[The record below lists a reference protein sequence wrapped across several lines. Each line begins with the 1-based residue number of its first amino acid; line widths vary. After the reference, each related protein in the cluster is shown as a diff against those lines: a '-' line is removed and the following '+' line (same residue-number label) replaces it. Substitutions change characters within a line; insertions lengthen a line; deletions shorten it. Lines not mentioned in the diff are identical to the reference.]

1 MTGVQ
6 TCALPICLLLWAAIV
21 VLPRAEAARRA
32 RDDSAFA
39 LAHRTSLQLNGLTLL
54 AGAATLLLETF
65 RRPARRD
72 R

>member
-1 MTGVQ
+1 VM
-6 TCALPICLLLWAAIV
+6 LCLLLWASIV

-39 LAHRTSLQLNGLTLL
+39 AAHRSSVQLNGLALL
-54 AGAATLLLETF
+54 AGAAVLLLEMV